1 MRAGHLK
8 IMAMTLVIVVATL
21 VPALPRAAEIAG
33 DAQLT
38 RLQEILD
45 GIDRRYAGP
54 GFSATF
60 YQSSTLKAL
69 GVTDTAAGR
78 LTVKRPDKML
88 WIYDS
93 PESQTIVTD
102 GARLWIYRPSVNQV
116 MLGAAPSFFRDGKGA
131 SFLTDTRHIRDQ
143 FHVSQVPATEPGT
156 LRLQL
161 IPRTP
166 QGDIA
171 RILVSVAADT
181 KTVVEIITINTHDDE
196 TRIAL
201 SGIVFEDS
209 LPDALFTFTIPDGT
223 DVVRLDE

>member
-88 WIYDS
+88 WIY
-93 PESQTIVTD
+93 
-102 GARLWIYRPSVNQV
+102 RPADNQV